1 MIGKLDESFGFNAAA
16 LRLRSDRQQLL
27 SANIANAD
35 TPGFKAVDFDFR
47 RALESATRATGQ
59 AGTPR
64 LTASAAGHIGGTM
77 ISSSAVLAFRTP
89 SQFSIDGNTVEM
101 DSERAQFA
109 DNAVRYEAALK
120 FLNGQIKTMLS
131 AIQG

>member
-1 MIGKLDESFGFNAAA
+1 MIGKLDQSLQFNAAA

-27 SANIANAD
+27 AANIANAD
-35 TPGFKAVDFDFR
+35 TPGFKAVDFDFG
-47 RALESATRATGQ
+47 RALEAATRE
-59 AGTPR
+59 AGPAAAPR
-64 LTASAAGHIGGTM
+64 LTANAPGHIGATGV
-77 ISSSAVLAFRTP
+77 SSSAVLAFRPP
-89 SQFSIDGNTVEM
+89 SQASIDGNTVEM

-120 FLNGQIKTMLS
+120 FLNGQIKTILS